1 MPALDDHLSD
11 HDEPIDRRA
20 HKRLLD
26 AVGRLSKTQFIKK
39 PTRSEPA
46 IRRSE
51 FHLVKTNLVDNE
63 SEQPSGKSSRK
74 AATVSVPDLV
84 KVLNRTSKHL
94 SIGKELKTNDKTKKV
109 LEKPLERPVAERIAR
124 SVGYEKAKKKLDR
137 WNAVV
142 TRNRAT
148 DHMSYPL
155 KQDGKA
161 VELVDGT
168 TPSNYSHFRI
178 KSELAVALEALDPKP
193 ETEVYV
199 QGDGPDDGGAEEDA
213 ELKLSRAEMI
223 ERSKELRLL
232 RIRESHKSAKA
243 RMQNKIKSKK
253 FHKILKKEKLKEQMK
268 EFEAL
273 QKDDPEAA
281 MRKLDQIEKQRAEER
296 ALLRHKNTGT
306 WAKNLQVRAKYDKDV
321 RKELSQQ
328 LAIGRELT
336 QRQHVSDD
344 EEVEDGAGGDEAVT
358 ALDAFN
364 PWLKSDGAAEASQ
377 VAADSVGGYRKYW
390 NERNDNEEALRKW
403 REEQGRPTP
412 IKLKPKVIKSKVGSG
427 WLVQECSG
435 QDEAPQTAIK
445 RTTQK
450 VTKPHSDNIDDLFD
464 DAEESLRTKV
474 TFCILYIKSEIL
486 KQLHYFSFVP
496 HTGVLKTK
504 QAQPETSGSQRTA
517 SQHNGPSP
525 KR

>member
-1 MPALDDHLSD
+1 MPSLEDHFSD
-11 HDEPIDRRA
+11 NEEPIDKRA

-26 AVGRLSKTQFIKK
+26 AVGRLNKTQFIKK

-51 FHLVKTNLVDNE
+51 FHLVKTNLAEE
-63 SEQPSGKSSRK
+63 SEQNTKSRK

-84 KVLNRTSKHL
+84 KVLNKTSKHL

-109 LEKPLERPVAERIAR
+109 LERPLERPVADRIAR

-148 DHMSYPL
+148 DHMSFPL

-161 VELVDGT
+161 LEIVDGT
-168 TPSNYSHFRI
+168 KSNYSHFRI
-178 KSELAVALEALDPKP
+178 QSELSLALKALDPKP
-193 ETEVYV
+193 EAEVYV
-199 QGDGPDDGGAEEDA
+199 QGDGPDAGGPEEDP
-213 ELKLSRAEMI
+213 ELKLSRSEMI
-223 ERSKELRLL
+223 ARSKELRLL

-253 FHKILKKEKLKEQMK
+253 FHKVLKKEKLKEQMK

-281 MRKLDQIEKQRAEER
+281 MRKLDMIEKQRAEER

-336 QRQHVSDD
+336 QRKDVSD
-344 EEVEDGAGGDEAVT
+344 EEDGGEDGAGEEPVAV
-358 ALDAFN
+358 DAFN

-377 VAADSVGGYRKYW
+377 EAAEAVGGYRKYW

-412 IKLKPKVIKSKVGSG
+412 IKLKPKVIKSKVGAG
-427 WLVQECSG
+427 WLVQECSDTDNG
-435 QDEAPQTAIK
+435 SQLAVKDSK
-445 RTTQK
+445 RTIQK
-450 VTKPHSDNIDDLFD
+450 ATKPHSDNIDDLFD
-464 DAEESLRTKV
+464 DAEETLRSKV
-474 TFCILYIKSEIL
+474 IEIYFYI
-486 KQLHYFSFVP
+486 F
-496 HTGVLKTK
+496 
-504 QAQPETSGSQRTA
+504 
-517 SQHNGPSP
+517 HNS
-525 KR
+525 

>member
-1 MPALDDHLSD
+1 MPSLDEHLSD
-11 HDEPIDRRA
+11 HDDEPVDRRA

-26 AVGRLSKTQFIKK
+26 AVGRLHKTQFIKK

-51 FHLVKTNLVDNE
+51 FHLVKTHLVDE
-63 SEQPSGKSSRK
+63 SAEDQTATRRSRK

-94 SIGKELKTNDKTKKV
+94 SIGKELRTNDKTKKV
-109 LEKPLERPVAERIAR
+109 LERPLERPVADRIAR
-124 SVGYEKAKKKLDR
+124 SVGYEKAKNKLSR
-137 WNAVV
+137 WNALV

-148 DHMSYPL
+148 DHMSFPL

-161 VELVDGT
+161 LEIVNG
-168 TPSNYSHFRI
+168 SSANYSHFRI
-178 KSELAVALEALDPKP
+178 KSELSSALEALDPP
-193 ETEVYV
+193 PADEPEVYV
-199 QGDGPDDGGAEEDA
+199 QGDGGPDDENA

-223 ERSKELRLL
+223 ARSKELRLL

-253 FHKILKKEKLKEQMK
+253 FHKIMKKEKLKEQMK

-273 QKDDPEAA
+273 QRDDPEAA

-336 QRQHVSDD
+336 QQRQP
-344 EEVEDGAGGDEAVT
+344 EEEEDEDGGGEEAAGT

-364 PWLKSDGAAEASQ
+364 PWLKSDGAAEAAQ
-377 VAADSVGGYRKYW
+377 EAAESVGGYRKYW
-390 NERNDNEEALRKW
+390 NERNENEEALRKW
-403 REEQGRPTP
+403 REEVGRPTP
-412 IKLKPKVIKSKVGSG
+412 IKLKPKVIKSKVGAG
-427 WLVQECSG
+427 WLVQECSA
-435 QDEAPQTAIK
+435 QEAEPQVGVKETKKAA
-445 RTTQK
+445 RK
-450 VTKPHSDNIDDLFD
+450 VAKPHSDNIDDLFD
-464 DAEESLRTKV
+464 DAEETLRTKV
-474 TFCILYIKSEIL
+474 SQKHFFYLFIFIPDLKSNTRVQRSKFNIA
-486 KQLHYFSFVP
+486 SF
-496 HTGVLKTK
+496 KTY
-504 QAQPETSGSQRTA
+504 SLL
-517 SQHNGPSP
+517 
-525 KR
+525 

>member
-1 MPALDDHLSD
+1 MPSLDENLSD

-51 FHLVKTNLVDNE
+51 FHLVKTNLAEE
-63 SEQPSGKSSRK
+63 SAQSTKSRK

-109 LEKPLERPVAERIAR
+109 LERPLERPVADRIAR

-148 DHMSYPL
+148 DHMSFPL
-155 KQDGKA
+155 KQDGK
-161 VELVDGT
+161 ELAIIDGT
-168 TPSNYSHFRI
+168 TSNYSHFRI
-178 KSELAVALEALDPKP
+178 KSELAVALKALDPKP
-193 ETEVYV
+193 EIYV
-199 QGDGPDDGGAEEDA
+199 QGDGPPEDVGEDP

-223 ERSKELRLL
+223 ARSKELRLL

-281 MRKLDQIEKQRAEER
+281 MRKLDMIEKQRAEER

-336 QRQHVSDD
+336 QSRKHVSD
-344 EEVEDGAGGDEAVT
+344 EEDGEDDGGVGDEAV
-358 ALDAFN
+358 AGDAFN

-377 VAADSVGGYRKYW
+377 EAADSVGGYRKYW
-390 NERNDNEEALRKW
+390 NDRNDNEEALRKW

-412 IKLKPKVIKSKVGSG
+412 IKLKPKVIKSKVGAG

-435 QDEAPQTAIK
+435 QQAMEQQQLQLVANTKKTA
-445 RTTQK
+445 RK
-450 VTKPHSDNIDDLFD
+450 VTKPQHADNIDDLFD
-464 DAEESLRTKV
+464 DAEETLRTKV
-474 TFCILYIKSEIL
+474 SYIEILFIKCIIL
-486 KQLHYFSFVP
+486 KQKKKKQSEPNQQFS
-496 HTGVLKTK
+496 
-504 QAQPETSGSQRTA
+504 S
-517 SQHNGPSP
+517 
-525 KR
+525 

>member
-1 MPALDDHLSD
+1 MPTLEEHFSD
-11 HDEPIDRRA
+11 HEEPIDQRA

-26 AVGRLSKTQFIKK
+26 AVGRLNKTQFIKK

-51 FHLVKTNLVDNE
+51 FHLVKTNLAEE
-63 SEQPSGKSSRK
+63 SEQNNKASK

-109 LEKPLERPVAERIAR
+109 LEKPLERPVADRIAR
-124 SVGYEKAKKKLDR
+124 SVGYEKAKQKLNR

-148 DHMSYPL
+148 DHMSFPL
-155 KQDGKA
+155 KQDGKSL
-161 VELVDGT
+161 EIIDGNR
-168 TPSNYSHFRI
+168 SNYSHFRI
-178 KSELAVALEALDPKP
+178 QSELGAALKALDPKP
-193 ETEVYV
+193 QTEVYV
-199 QGDGPDDGGAEEDA
+199 QGDGPEGAEEDP

-223 ERSKELRLL
+223 ARSKELRLL

-281 MRKLDQIEKQRAEER
+281 MRKLDSIEKQRAEER

-336 QRQHVSDD
+336 QRRNASDD
-344 EEVEDGAGGDEAVT
+344 EDAEEDDGGGEDAV
-358 ALDAFN
+358 AVDAFN

-377 VAADSVGGYRKYW
+377 QEADSVGGYRKYW
-390 NERNDNEEALRKW
+390 NERNENEEALRKW

-412 IKLKPKVIKSKVGSG
+412 IKLKPKVIKSKVGTG
-427 WLVQECSG
+427 WLVQECS
-435 QDEAPQTAIK
+435 DSK
-445 RTTQK
+445 VDTQLAVNGNKK
-450 VTKPHSDNIDDLFD
+450 VHRKVKIPHSDNIDDLFD
-464 DAEESLRTKV
+464 DAEETLRTKV
-474 TFCILYIKSEIL
+474 CSLHFVLNIHFHNYLYKKRCLQNS
-486 KQLHYFSFVP
+486 KNS
-496 HTGVLKTK
+496 T
-504 QAQPETSGSQRTA
+504 RT
-517 SQHNGPSP
+517 
-525 KR
+525 

>member
-1 MPALDDHLSD
+1 MPSLDDNLSD

-26 AVGRLSKTQFIKK
+26 AVGRLNKTQFIKK

-51 FHLVKTNLVDNE
+51 FHLVKTNLAEE
-63 SEQPSGKSSRK
+63 STENTKSRK

-124 SVGYEKAKKKLDR
+124 SVGYEKAKKKLNR
-137 WNAVV
+137 WDAVV

-148 DHMSYPL
+148 DHMSFPL
-155 KQDGKA
+155 KQEEKPL
-161 VELVDGT
+161 EIIDGT
-168 TPSNYSHFRI
+168 SSNYSHFRI
-178 KSELAVALEALDPKP
+178 KSDLSVALKALDPKP
-193 ETEVYV
+193 EPEIYV
-199 QGDGPDDGGAEEDA
+199 QGEGPDDVDEDP
-213 ELKLSRAEMI
+213 ELKLSRFEMI
-223 ERSKELRLL
+223 ARSKELRLL

-281 MRKLDQIEKQRAEER
+281 MRKLDMIEKQRAEER

-344 EEVEDGAGGDEAVT
+344 EEAEEDGGEEAVT
-358 ALDAFN
+358 VDAFN
-364 PWLKSDGAAEASQ
+364 PWLKSDGAAEAAQ
-377 VAADSVGGYRKYW
+377 EAADSVGGYRKYW
-390 NERNDNEEALRKW
+390 NERNDNEEALKKW

-435 QDEAPQTAIK
+435 QGEEPRVDVKEIK
-445 RTTQK
+445 RTTRK
-450 VTKPHSDNIDDLFD
+450 VAKPHSDNIDDLFD
-464 DAEESLRTKV
+464 DAEETLRTKV
-474 TFCILYIKSEIL
+474 
-486 KQLHYFSFVP
+486 
-496 HTGVLKTK
+496 
-504 QAQPETSGSQRTA
+504 
-517 SQHNGPSP
+517 
-525 KR
+525 